1 MGYPGFLGGG
11 FDPSGSCTPHLGAP
25 PQTPAYFLA

>member
-1 MGYPGFLGGG
+1 MGYPGG